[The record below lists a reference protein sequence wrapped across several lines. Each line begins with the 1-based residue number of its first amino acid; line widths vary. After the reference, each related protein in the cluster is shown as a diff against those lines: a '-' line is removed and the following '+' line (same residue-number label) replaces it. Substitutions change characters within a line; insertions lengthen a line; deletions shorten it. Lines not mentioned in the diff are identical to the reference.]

1 MPGIDKALKDASSN
15 TLRIEALQFMQLALS
30 SHAPSVFQPHLRAL
44 QPPVI
49 ALVSDRYYKIT
60 AEVLRVASEIVRV
73 LRPEPPA
80 VDFAD
85 FREFVPPLFACARAR
100 LLAHDQDQEVKECAI
115 SCIGLVLVHLGDACA
130 AEVPAVLPVLLER
143 LRNEITRVTTV
154 RTFQQLATAR
164 MDMQLG
170 PVLQPVV
177 AELCAFLRKASRPL
191 RQTSLQALDT
201 IVLNH
206 GAKLGAADIAAVLDE
221 LPVLVCDSDLHVA
234 HLALQLCTTVSKATG
249 AATVPAIK
257 ETVVPKCLG
266 LLQSSL
272 LQGVALRSLLGLFA
286 QLVAQDVP
294 ALGFDVLTA
303 QLLDAANAGGGA
315 GAPGPSPS
323 PGPGPGH

>member
-1 MPGIDKALKDASSN
+1 MQPPRVRPATLRARSAAPRAQPRRPPRAPQALKDASSN

-60 AEVLRVASEIVRV
+60 AEALRVASEIVRV

-154 RTFQQLATAR
+154 RTFQQLATAQ

-170 PVLQPVV
+170 PV
-177 AELCAFLRKASRPL
+177 
-191 RQTSLQALDT
+191 
-201 IVLNH
+201 
-206 GAKLGAADIAAVLDE
+206 
-221 LPVLVCDSDLHVA
+221 
-234 HLALQLCTTVSKATG
+234 QLT
-249 AATVPAIK
+249 
-257 ETVVPKCLG
+257 
-266 LLQSSL
+266 
-272 LQGVALRSLLGLFA
+272 
-286 QLVAQDVP
+286 
-294 ALGFDVLTA
+294 LT
-303 QLLDAANAGGGA
+303 LTPTLTPN
-315 GAPGPSPS
+315 P
-323 PGPGPGH
+323 